1 MIEGRHL
8 HKSFGEK
15 AVLRDASFAVEA
27 GTVTALVGP
36 NGSGKT
42 TTLHVLAG
50 LTTPDAGTALVDG
63 VDVTNDRTEAQEH
76 LAFLPQDVRF
86 HSALTPRQVL
96 RFYAGLR
103 PEHDNR
109 RSSSEEV
116 VSGPRDAPVRTEPLL
131 ADVALSDAADKPC
144 GTLSGGMRQ
153 RLGIAVLELADAPVL
168 LLDEPALSL
177 DPEWRTFLMDRL
189 QAHAADGAAVL
200 MATHLLDVWTPI
212 VDRVLRCEEG
222 QIHDTEDASSPV
234 AVPPDEPALSDSQGS
249 A

>member
-1 MIEGRHL
+1 MIDAHNL
-8 HKSFGEK
+8 HKAFGEPP
-15 AVLRDASFAVEA
+15 VLDGASFSVGA
-27 GTVTALVGP
+27 GTIAALVGP

-50 LTTPDAGTALVDG
+50 LTTPDAGTATVDG
-63 VDVTNDRTEAQEH
+63 VDVTAHRTAAQER

-86 HSALTPRQVL
+86 HFALTPRQVL

-103 PEHDNR
+103 NAPTDR
-109 RSSSEEV
+109 L
-116 VSGPRDAPVRTEPLL
+116 DAHLDR
-131 ADVALSDAADKPC
+131 VALTDAADDPC

-189 QAHAADGAAVL
+189 RAHADDGATVL

-212 VDRVLRCEEG
+212 VNRVFRCDKGKIREV
-222 QIHDTEDASSPV
+222 DANRVAEADPP
-234 AVPPDEPALSDSQGS
+234 AVPDS
-249 A
+249 

>member
-1 MIEGRHL
+1 MIEGTNL
-8 HKSFGEK
+8 HKAYGDES
-15 AVLRDASFAVEA
+15 VLDGASFSVEA
-27 GTVTALVGP
+27 GTITAMVGP

-50 LTTPDAGTALVDG
+50 LATPDAGTATVDG
-63 VDVTNDRTEAQEH
+63 VDVTTDRSAVQER

-86 HSALTPRQVL
+86 HDALTPRQVL

-103 PEHDNR
+103 D
-109 RSSSEEV
+109 
-116 VSGPRDAPVRTEPLL
+116 VSTARVEPLL
-131 ADVALSDAADKPC
+131 DDVALPDAADKPC

-153 RLGIAVLELADAPVL
+153 RLGIAVLELADVPVL

-189 QAHAADGAAVL
+189 RTHADEGRAVIL
-200 MATHLLDVWTPI
+200 ATHLLDVWTPL

-222 QIHDTEDASSPV
+222 RIREVKGGDSPV
-234 AVPPDEPALSDSQGS
+234 PEPTEVPMTSDS
-249 A
+249 

>member
-1 MIEGRHL
+1 MIEGGHL

-15 AVLRDASFAVEA
+15 TVLHDASFAVDA

-50 LTTPDAGTALVDG
+50 LTTPDAGTARVDG
-63 VDVTNDRTEAQEH
+63 VDVSTDRTEAQEH

-86 HSALTPRQVL
+86 HGALTPRQVL
-96 RFYAGLR
+96 RFYTG
-103 PEHDNR
+103 
-109 RSSSEEV
+109 V
-116 VSGPRDAPVRTEPLL
+116 RDVPTDRIDTLL
-131 ADVALSDAADKPC
+131 NTVALADAADKPTD
-144 GTLSGGMRQ
+144 TLSGGMRQ
-153 RLGIAVLELADAPVL
+153 RLGIAIMEMANAPVL

-189 QAHAADGAAVL
+189 RTHADNGAAVL
-200 MATHLLDVWTPI
+200 LATHLLDVWTPI

-222 QIHDTEDASSPV
+222 HIQEVEANPIVEPDPP
-234 AVPPDEPALSDSQGS
+234 AVPDA
-249 A
+249 